1 MANTNQPPLHCEQLI
16 TTIAHLGTRETS
28 DIYNLI
34 DNCQI
39 ETSGSTGSN
48 VHDQVEWYIYNINIV
63 GNFPEIA
70 TLIFEKN
77 GAVVARGGRMV
88 GRVWN

>member
-1 MANTNQPPLHCEQLI
+1 MWVKTVVPGQLVRLQMITKQETVFWSKYFSFSSQLRKHWNTRGKHQATYSHCEQLI

-39 ETSGSTGSN
+39 ETPRRP
-48 VHDQVEWYIYNINIV
+48 QE
-63 GNFPEIA
+63 A
-70 TLIFEKN
+70 T
-77 GAVVARGGRMV
+77 
-88 GRVWN
+88 